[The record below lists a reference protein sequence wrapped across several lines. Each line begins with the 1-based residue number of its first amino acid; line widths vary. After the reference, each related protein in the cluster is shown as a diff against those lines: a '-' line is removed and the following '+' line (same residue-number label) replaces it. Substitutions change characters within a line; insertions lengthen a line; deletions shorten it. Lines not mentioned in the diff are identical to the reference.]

1 MDGHDS
7 EDSKQSTADMSAFV
21 QNLLQQMIPPGVVE
35 MKSILCFL
43 DCDSLDEMGT
53 RINELEHS
61 INDLRTEMGIEGSPS
76 PVQQP
81 KPEAGEVKQQEGS
94 A

>member
-21 QNLLQQMIPPGVVE
+21 QNLLQQM
-35 MKSILCFL
+35 
-43 DCDSLDEMGT
+43 MGT

>member
-1 MDGHDS
+1 
-7 EDSKQSTADMSAFV
+7 
-21 QNLLQQMIPPGVVE
+21 MIVVE
-35 MKSILCFL
+35 ECAKPSSADAISVPNNVRLHRYK
-43 DCDSLDEMGT
+43 D

>member
-1 MDGHDS
+1 MGLKPYCLCHII
-7 EDSKQSTADMSAFV
+7 V
-21 QNLLQQMIPPGVVE
+21 VVE